1 MADGGGKA
9 VLCEKFGPID
19 SLRYR
24 TVSRCPP
31 PKPGHVVISVR
42 ACGVNFPDVLMVQG
56 KYQVRP
62 QLPFA
67 AGGEVSGFATEIAM
81 KATAVAPLPP
91 GMPFADAAGFL
102 VTYMTSYYAL
112 KSRAQLAPGETV
124 LVLGA
129 AGGCG
134 MAAVQLSKAMGAK
147 VLAIASTAAKR
158 RTCLDV
164 GGADAALEYTPEG
177 TSGSGAASLRTQ
189 VQHATGGRG
198 VDIVLD
204 TVGGTVTEE
213 SLRCLG
219 RYGRHLVVGF
229 AAGDIPRIPTN
240 LLLLRQ
246 ASLMGVFMG
255 QWAESCPQ
263 QFSAL
268 LQELVGMLAQG
279 SIKPLISAVYPLR
292 QVPEA
297 LAEVRDRRVQ
307 GKVVVTM
314 DEEEASMPR
323 PKL

>member
-1 MADGGGKA
+1 MAEGDGKA

-24 TVSRCPP
+24 TVARCPP
-31 PKPGHVVISVR
+31 PTPGHVVISVR

-67 AGGEVSGFATEIAM
+67 AGGEVSGIIRDVGEGVTHFKKGDAVIGFCGYGGFATEITM

-134 MAAVQLSKAMGAK
+134 MAAVQVRQVQIEVDAPVSA
-147 VLAIASTAAKR
+147 VTTAAA
-158 RTCLDV
+158 RTSQRLTWPRN
-164 GGADAALEYTPEG
+164 A
-177 TSGSGAASLRTQ
+177 
-189 VQHATGGRG
+189 
-198 VDIVLD
+198 
-204 TVGGTVTEE
+204 VGGTVTEE
-213 SLRCLG
+213 SLRCLS

-246 ASLMGVFMG
+246 ASLMGVRAKSG
-255 QWAESCPQ
+255 A
-263 QFSAL
+263 
-268 LQELVGMLAQG
+268 
-279 SIKPLISAVYPLR
+279 
-292 QVPEA
+292 
-297 LAEVRDRRVQ
+297 
-307 GKVVVTM
+307 
-314 DEEEASMPR
+314 
-323 PKL
+323 